1 MTDQPE
7 QNRPDEGKDKQ
18 GRPPEPVTQEVRHSQ
33 VSARVPE
40 KVRNG
45 VFSTGAIVLQGPQ
58 EFILDFVQR
67 LAHPHTIAA
76 RVILPPGVVAR
87 FIAALQENLRRYE
100 QHFGPPPRLPTPP
113 VTGPPPSI
121 EDIYDQLKLPD
132 EQLSGVYANAVM
144 ISHTP
149 AEFCLDFITNFYPR
163 SAVSC
168 RVFLSAAQAP
178 RFLETLSRSFQQFQ
192 QKVAAQ
198 RQQWAAQQQQYF
210 AQQQQYF
217 AQPQPYPPQPGQ
229 PAQPPGGPTPP
240 AAPGQQQPGNYPP
253 PPGAQQ
259 PPSTQPPPPGGQQQ
273 QQPPHGQQPPPPGGE
288 EPPAPPPPPAGGPP
302 PPPSPP
308 FPPDA

>member
-1 MTDQPE
+1 MSEQSE
-7 QNRPDEGKDKQ
+7 QNRPDEGKDKDKQ
-18 GRPPEPVTQEVRHSQ
+18 GRQPEPVTQEVRHSQ

-45 VFSTGAIVLQGPQ
+45 IFSTGAIVLQGPQ

-76 RVILPPGVVAR
+76 RVILPPGVIAR

-100 QHFGPPPRLPTPP
+100 QHFGPPPKMPTPP
-113 VTGPPPSI
+113 VTAPPPSI

-149 AEFCLDFITNFYPR
+149 GEFCLDFITNFYPR
-163 SAVSC
+163 SAVTC

-210 AQQQQYF
+210 AQPQQYF
-217 AQPQPYPPQPGQ
+217 AQPQPYPPQPGE
-229 PAQPPGGPTPP
+229 QPPGGL
-240 AAPGQQQPGNYPP
+240 
-253 PPGAQQ
+253 
-259 PPSTQPPPPGGQQQ
+259 Q
-273 QQPPHGQQPPPPGGE
+273 QQPPPSEEPPPPTD
-288 EPPAPPPPPAGGPP
+288 GPP
-302 PPPSPP
+302 PPPPP
-308 FPPDA
+308 LFPPDA